1 MPYTEL
7 PITILI
13 AASFLILTLCVLLLA
28 YKVKKLLNSIS
39 ELKVSLKAVATN
51 DDVRLANKK
60 LDTDLVNAMLLLENN
75 MTQRSEELLA
85 EVIELR
91 TALSKFRTSQH
102 NIPDNGFHDFDN
114 KLDDVIAF
122 ALEGLSTKEISS
134 RLNLKHEFVQDII
147 QFNRQN

>member
-1 MPYTEL
+1 MLYTEL
-7 PITILI
+7 PIIYLI
-13 AASFLILTLCVLLLA
+13 ATSFLILTLCVLLLA
-28 YKVKKLLNSIS
+28 FKVRKLLTSIS
-39 ELKVSLKAVATN
+39 ELKVSLKVVATK
-51 DDVRLANKK
+51 DDISLANKK

-85 EVIELR
+85 EAIELR
-91 TALSKFRTSQH
+91 TALSKLRTSQH
-102 NIPDNGFHDFDN
+102 NISVDGLHDFDN

-122 ALEGLSTKEISS
+122 DLEGLSTKEISS